1 MDIKEIMIH
10 NLLLTFEGEEDAED
24 EYLVVEGPLQ
34 NSAGKQSRFTLSCHP
49 SLVSTILHLATL
61 TIPVHSTHTVVQRFA
76 QTLAAL

>member
-10 NLLLTFEGEEDAED
+10 NFLLTFGGEEDAED

-49 SLVSTILHLATL
+49 SLLRLRYFNRAHCPTTL
-61 TIPVHSTHTVVQRFA
+61 YQP
-76 QTLAAL
+76 AL